1 MTLLVDG
8 IGGYKI
14 VQGTD
19 NLTLNFDGT
28 TSTLSSTVGDMNL
41 TVAPGYTINISG
53 LNNSGT
59 LVLNGTAGTAGQ
71 VATSQGPSAPAIWA
85 NGAITL
91 GTTAVALGSTALTLA
106 GLTTV
111 TVTQNPLNALDLA
124 TKGYVDAATSAV
136 NRLAP
141 AAVATI
147 GADVALTGLYTLDGY
162 AIQAG
167 DRVLVKNQTNPAQ
180 NGLYQ
185 ASSTAWSYTSDANT
199 WAEYV
204 AALVFVLNGTINTN
218 TSWIQ
223 IAPAGGTLGT
233 TPLVWAEQS
242 APLAY
247 TAGPGLSL
255 SGSQFIN
262 TGVITISGG
271 TTGLTA
277 PVSAGVATLG
287 GTLAIGNGG
296 TGLSSVGTAG
306 TLFVSDGTNAS
317 WTNTVPAAVTINAT
331 NVGSPSPLAINS
343 TNTRGGAGY
352 AEMLSLSNL
361 NAGATNQNKFIR
373 MSNTGGLEVV
383 NSAYSGVILGLTDSG
398 VVIVP
403 GHATVTSGFATT
415 SAIAFNNLHSGV
427 WDDGNLHLVSQ
438 DSNIWID
445 SLNSGTI
452 QLGKQPNTGTG
463 SPVSA
468 GNSITA
474 AATAGNTTAFIA
486 GPGAVNGVALQMNNN
501 MAIRDVTNGSSTI
514 FFDVSQGGTAN
525 GSFVFRSSNA
535 FNTYLN
541 LNAGGANFNV
551 PVVTNQT
558 IGNSFVRF
566 ASIPQNSAV
575 QTGVSLDN
583 LNCRFFS
590 GGGSSLQPQLS
601 AVSGSFTA
609 YYLSLIHI

>member
-41 TVAPGYTINISG
+41 TVAPGYKINISG

-199 WAEYV
+199 WAQYV

-242 APLAY
+242 APW
-247 TAGPGLSL
+247 P
-255 SGSQFIN
+255 
-262 TGVITISGG
+262 
-271 TTGLTA
+271 
-277 PVSAGVATLG
+277 
-287 GTLAIGNGG
+287 
-296 TGLSSVGTAG
+296 
-306 TLFVSDGTNAS
+306 
-317 WTNTVPAAVTINAT
+317 
-331 NVGSPSPLAINS
+331 
-343 TNTRGGAGY
+343 
-352 AEMLSLSNL
+352 
-361 NAGATNQNKFIR
+361 
-373 MSNTGGLEVV
+373 
-383 NSAYSGVILGLTDSG
+383 
-398 VVIVP
+398 
-403 GHATVTSGFATT
+403 
-415 SAIAFNNLHSGV
+415 
-427 WDDGNLHLVSQ
+427 
-438 DSNIWID
+438 
-445 SLNSGTI
+445 
-452 QLGKQPNTGTG
+452 
-463 SPVSA
+463 
-468 GNSITA
+468 
-474 AATAGNTTAFIA
+474 
-486 GPGAVNGVALQMNNN
+486 
-501 MAIRDVTNGSSTI
+501 
-514 FFDVSQGGTAN
+514 
-525 GSFVFRSSNA
+525 
-535 FNTYLN
+535 
-541 LNAGGANFNV
+541 
-551 PVVTNQT
+551 
-558 IGNSFVRF
+558 
-566 ASIPQNSAV
+566 IPQDRV
-575 QTGVSLDN
+575 
-583 LNCRFFS
+583 
-590 GGGSSLQPQLS
+590 
-601 AVSGSFTA
+601 
-609 YYLSLIHI
+609 